1 MGGIYPRDPSVAEFL
16 TPDLCVIGAGAAGL
30 SLAAGAAALGVPVV
44 LIERGRMGGEHLNTG
59 CVPSKAMLAAAQRA
73 AVLRTNRP
81 FGVKAD
87 KPTVDF
93 AAVNDH
99 IHRVIEAVAP
109 NASKE
114 RFTGFGVRVIEGE
127 ARFHDNKTVV
137 VGTKD
142 ETKFEI
148 SARRFVIATGSRPVT
163 PQLSGL
169 TQVPYLTSE
178 TAFET
183 REQPKHLIVFGG
195 GPAGLE
201 LAQAFRR
208 LGSEVT
214 VLDIAQ
220 PLGQDDPECAAIVLD
235 ALAREGIT
243 IRGGVQVERV
253 RRLRQRIEVVLAGNA
268 KETILGTDLLV
279 AVGRRPA
286 IESLDL
292 QAARIRH
299 EPDRI
304 LTNKHFRTSNRRVY
318 AIGDVIGFPAS
329 THSAGQQ
336 AISLIRHLFFNHP
349 IRMNT
354 DEIPRVTFTDPE
366 LAHVGLTDL
375 QARDRHGAIRV
386 LRWPYRDNARAQ
398 TDRKAVGHIKVVT
411 TPNGLILGATI
422 VGAVAG
428 EQITAWTLAIKH
440 GLNIRAFADIAV
452 PYPTYMEAGRQA
464 ALTFFTPRLATN
476 WVKRFT
482 NLLRRFG

>member
-1 MGGIYPRDPSVAEFL
+1 VAELL

-59 CVPSKAMLAAAQRA
+59 CVPSKAMLAAARRA
-73 AVLRTNRP
+73 EFLRSSGP

-87 KPTVDF
+87 RPTVDF

-99 IHRVIEAVAP
+99 IHRVIDAVAP
-109 NASKE
+109 NDSKE
-114 RFTGFGVRVIEGE
+114 RFTGFGVRVIEGD
-127 ARFHDNKTVV
+127 ASFRDNKRVV
-137 VGTKD
+137 MVSKVEPMF
-142 ETKFEI
+142 ETW
-148 SARRFVIATGSRPVT
+148 ARGFVIATGSRPVT
-163 PQLSGL
+163 PQVPGL
-169 TQVPYLTSE
+169 GQVPYLTSE
-178 TAFET
+178 NAFET

-201 LAQAFRR
+201 MAQAFRR

-220 PLGQDDPECAAIVLD
+220 PLGREDPECAAVVLD

-253 RRLRQRIEVVLAGNA
+253 RRLRQRIEVVLAGDA
-268 KETILGTDLLV
+268 KETIQGTDLLM
-279 AVGRRPA
+279 AVGRRPD

-292 QAARIRH
+292 QAARIKH

-304 LTNKHFRTSNRRVY
+304 PINKHFRTNNRRIY
-318 AIGDVIGFPAS
+318 AIGDVTGLPAS
-329 THSAGQQ
+329 THSATHQ
-336 AISLIRHLFFNHP
+336 AGLLIRQLFLKQPVH
-349 IRMNT
+349 MNA

-366 LAHVGLTDL
+366 LAHIGLTDV
-375 QARDRHGAIRV
+375 QARERHGAIRV

-398 TDRKAVGHIKVVT
+398 TDRKALGHIKVVT
-411 TPNGLILGATI
+411 APHGLILGATI

-428 EQITAWTLAIKH
+428 EQITAWTLAIKQ
-440 GLNIRAFADIAV
+440 GLNIRAFAEIAV

-464 ALTFFTPRLATN
+464 ALTFFTPRLAAN
-476 WVKRFT
+476 WLKRFT